1 MTREQTNEENC
12 TTKYTEYIIPLEDIN
27 DNNDNSDNNDIIQ
40 HNNDE
45 INNDQLM

>member
-1 MTREQTNEENC
+1 MARDQTNGETY

-40 HNNDE
+40 HNNNE